1 MSKLNVF
8 LLIAVML
15 LSSAYGSRVLM
26 ITQKLKDSVV
36 DYQKKTNIWGYQYLH
51 SENAADQSS
60 HTIYDSQAPMMIDS
74 HDDMLAYAS
83 SVVKEGAAVDRK
95 PKMTANTP
103 MLCDPSTPD
112 FFKFVANGSE
122 EMLKPDVEV
131 SQTNS
136 HCFAKTETSWKWEN
150 ANDLT
155 LTIST
160 KGPKTHLTCSDV
172 YILQVGSQLQFSVI
186 FSDWWSHH
194 FTFKNLSQQDKDMLK
209 YQGVRPF
216 ITCDS
221 ITHLI
226 PDMFK
231 TIGLFLGGIGVIHS
245 PDVPF
250 FGYKPWKMQKE
261 WNVQFIKDATGF
273 QWQTRDAKVINIPA
287 KEQIR
292 SGDYFPITRFDGL
305 DQIIQYGTGSH
316 SGHSVT
322 AVWDKRDGELYII
335 ESQDSWYW
343 PLGKGLQ
350 RNKYDDWM
358 KAAQN
363 AGFNVAHM
371 KVRKDL
377 ADKYD
382 EEAVWKWFD
391 SVQGMPYGYRNFLFS
406 WVDTPKDNFPPL
418 LDLDFVFLAFTTI
431 EGINKDI
438 GELMLGEAMN
448 IRLGTK
454 GLDLKSIAVEA
465 GKQGKTIGD
474 LFAMVEKEGW
484 MYSDGYQYVCS
495 CFVAA
500 AWKRSGILGDL
511 PIESTEFTP
520 RDVYQLGIF
529 EDASLLDA
537 TCKKND
543 PSLPFCQL
551 FGEYVM
557 EMPGYNT
564 IAPYAHMNEHCPGTP
579 PNYERTEGC

>member
-1 MSKLNVF
+1 MSKLNI
-8 LLIAVML
+8 LLLTAL
-15 LSSAYGSRVLM
+15 LLLGSGYTSRVLL
-26 ITQKLKDSVV
+26 ITQKLKNATT
-36 DYQKKTNIWGYQYLH
+36 DYQKKTNLFGYQYLY
-51 SENAADQSS
+51 SENKAEGTS
-60 HTIYDSQAPMMIDS
+60 TTVYDSKAPMMIDS
-74 HDDMLAYAS
+74 HEDMLAYANS
-83 SVVKEGAAVDRK
+83 IVKAGPAVDRQ
-95 PKMTANTP
+95 PKLETNAP
-103 MLCDPSTPD
+103 AQCDPTTPD
-112 FFKFVANGSE
+112 FFKFIAKGTP
-122 EMLKPDVEV
+122 EMLKPDVV
-131 SQTNS
+131 LTHTNS
-136 HCFAKTETSWKWEN
+136 HCFAKTNTSWKWDN

-155 LTIST
+155 LTIEVFNPSVSF
-160 KGPKTHLTCSDV
+160 TCSDT
-172 YILQVGSQLQFSVI
+172 YILQVGSQLQFAPI
-186 FSDWWSHH
+186 FWHGTH
-194 FTFKNLSQQDKDMLK
+194 TYTFKNLSTQDKDMLK

-216 ITCDS
+216 ITCDN
-221 ITHLI
+221 IVHLI

-261 WNVQFIKDATGF
+261 WNVKFIKDATGY
-273 QWQTRDAKVINIPA
+273 QWKTRDSKMVNIDKSKV
-287 KEQIR
+287 R

-322 AVWDKRDGELYII
+322 AVWDKRDGELYIV

-350 RNKYDDWM
+350 RNKFDDWM

-371 KVRKDL
+371 KMRKEL

-382 EEAVWKWFD
+382 EEAVWKWFE
-391 SVQGMPYGYRNFLFS
+391 SVQGLPYGYRNFLFS
-406 WVDTPKDNFPPL
+406 WVDTPDKNFPPL
-418 LDLDFVFLAFTTI
+418 LDLNFIYIVFTML
-431 EGINKDI
+431 EGISKDI
-438 GELMLGEAMN
+438 GELLLGEALN

-465 GKQGKTIGD
+465 GKQGKTIPE
-474 LFAMVEKEGW
+474 LFAVVEKEGW
-484 MYSDGYQYVCS
+484 EYSDGKQYVCS

-500 AWKRSGILGDL
+500 IWKRSGIFGDAE
-511 PIESTEFTP
+511 IESTEQTP
-520 RDVYQLGIF
+520 RDVYQMDLF
-529 EDASLLDA
+529 EDASLLDP

-551 FGEYVM
+551 FGEYLM
-557 EMPGYNT
+557 EMPGYSSVP
-564 IAPYAHMNEHCPGTP
+564 IYSGMNNKCPGMP